1 MTFMLAIGRDDVAD
15 FVETLAL
22 VLVILIFIRVVM
34 SFVERVPY
42 NRFLDAFLTFVT
54 AVTDPILR
62 PLRRVL
68 PPVPLG
74 GAALDLSPIVAT
86 VLLMLGAG
94 IVAGL
99 IR

>member
-1 MTFMLAIGRDDVAD
+1 MTFLLAVGRGDVAD
-15 FVETLAL
+15 FIETLAL
-22 VLVILIFIRVVM
+22 VFVVLIFIRVVM
-34 SFVERVPY
+34 SFVQRVPY
-42 NRFLDAFLTFVT
+42 NRWLDGFLTFVT

-86 VLLMLGAG
+86 ILLMFGAS
-94 IVAGL
+94 ILAEL